1 MNILYN
7 FLFIALPYVAITVF
21 LIGTVYRYRGTKFK
35 FSSLSSEF
43 LEGKKLFF
51 GSVPFHYGIIFLFF
65 GHLVAF
71 LLPREVLLWNDQP
84 VRLLILE
91 VSAFIFG
98 ISAFVGMFLLIIRR
112 KTHPRIQMVSTKMD
126 LIIEILILSQIFLG
140 LWIAYGYRW
149 GSSWFA
155 AVLSPYLMSIF
166 TLDPQITAVTNLP
179 LVIQLHIAI
188 AFLIVLL
195 IPFSRLV
202 HLLVPPLS
210 YLWRPY
216 QKVIWYWNRKKFATL
231 VQSGQ
236 LLNQRI
242 IN

>member
-179 LVIQLHIAI
+179 LVIQLHITI

-216 QKVIWYWNRKKFATL
+216 QKVIWYWNRKKIRNPRSIWAVTKPK
-231 VQSGQ
+231 
-236 LLNQRI
+236 N
-242 IN
+242 N

>member
-126 LIIEILILSQIFLG
+126 LIIEVLILSQIFLG

-216 QKVIWYWNRKKFATL
+216 QKVIWYWNRKKIRNPRSIWAVTKPK
-231 VQSGQ
+231 
-236 LLNQRI
+236 N
-242 IN
+242 N

>member
-71 LLPREVLLWNDQP
+71 LFPREVLLWNDQP

-126 LIIEILILSQIFLG
+126 LIIEVLILSQIFLG

-166 TLDPQITAVTNLP
+166 TLDPQISAVTNLP
-179 LVIQLHIAI
+179 LVIQLHITI

-216 QKVIWYWNRKKFATL
+216 QKVIWYWNRKKIRNPRSIWAVTKPK
-231 VQSGQ
+231 
-236 LLNQRI
+236 N
-242 IN
+242 N

>member
-71 LLPREVLLWNDQP
+71 LFPREVLLWNDQP

-91 VSAFIFG
+91 ISAFIFG

-126 LIIEILILSQIFLG
+126 LIIEVLILSQIFLG

-166 TLDPQITAVTNLP
+166 TLDPQINAVVNLP

-216 QKVIWYWNRKKFATL
+216 QKVIWYWNRKKIRNPRSIWAVTKPK
-231 VQSGQ
+231 
-236 LLNQRI
+236 N
-242 IN
+242 N

>member
-71 LLPREVLLWNDQP
+71 LFPREVLLWNDQP

-126 LIIEILILSQIFLG
+126 LIIEVLILSQIFLG

-216 QKVIWYWNRKKFATL
+216 QKVIWYWNRKKIRNPRSIWAVTKPK
-231 VQSGQ
+231 
-236 LLNQRI
+236 N
-242 IN
+242 N

>member
-1 MNILYN
+1 MDLLNK
-7 FLFIALPYVAITVF
+7 FLFIALPYVALTVF
-21 LIGTVYRYRGTKFK
+21 LIGTIYRYRGTKFK

-43 LEGKKLFF
+43 LEGRKLFW

-65 GHLVAF
+65 GHLIGF
-71 LLPREVLLWNDQP
+71 LFPKTVLAWNSVP

-91 VSAFIFG
+91 TSAFIFG
-98 ISAFVGMFLLIIRR
+98 ISAFVGMLNLIRR
-112 KTHPRIQMVSTKMD
+112 RRTNPRIMAVTSKMD
-126 LIIEILILSQIFLG
+126 LLIELIILIQIFLG

-155 AVLSPYLMSIF
+155 AVMTPYLFSIF
-166 TLDPQITAVTNLP
+166 KLNPQIDAVAAMP
-179 LVIQLHIAI
+179 LVIKLHV
-188 AFLIVLL
+188 AFAFTIVLL

-216 QKVIWYWNRKKFATL
+216 QKVIWYWNRKKIRNPKSVWNITDPK
-231 VQSGQ
+231 
-236 LLNQRI
+236 N
-242 IN
+242 N

>member
-1 MNILYN
+1 MTLLYD
-7 FLFIALPYVAITVF
+7 FLFIALPYVALTVF

-43 LEGKKLFF
+43 LEGKKLFW

-71 LLPREVLLWNDQP
+71 LFPREILLWNSQP

-98 ISAFVGMFLLIIRR
+98 IGTLVGMILLLIRR
-112 KTHPRIQMVSTKMD
+112 KTHSRIQMVTTKMD
-126 LIIEILILSQIFLG
+126 LIIEVLILAEIFLG
-140 LWIAYGYRW
+140 LWIAYDYRW

-155 AVLSPYLMSIF
+155 SVLSPYLRSIF
-166 TLDPQITAVTNLP
+166 TLNPQIDAVVSMP
-179 LVIQLHIAI
+179 LVIQLHIAL

-216 QKVIWYWNRKKFATL
+216 QKVIWYWHRKKICSTSSVWAVTK
-231 VQSGQ
+231 SK
-236 LLNQRI
+236 N
-242 IN
+242 N

>member
-166 TLDPQITAVTNLP
+166 TLDPQISAVTNLP

-216 QKVIWYWNRKKFATL
+216 QKVIWYWNRKKIRNPRSIWAVTKPK
-231 VQSGQ
+231 
-236 LLNQRI
+236 N
-242 IN
+242 N

>member
-71 LLPREVLLWNDQP
+71 LFPREVLLWNDQP

-166 TLDPQITAVTNLP
+166 TLDPQISAVTNLP

-216 QKVIWYWNRKKFATL
+216 QKVIWYWNRKKIRNPRSIWAVTKPK
-231 VQSGQ
+231 
-236 LLNQRI
+236 N
-242 IN
+242 N

>member
-71 LLPREVLLWNDQP
+71 LFPREVLLWNDQP

-91 VSAFIFG
+91 ISAFIFG

-166 TLDPQITAVTNLP
+166 TLDPQISAVTNLP

-216 QKVIWYWNRKKFATL
+216 QKVIWYWNRKKIRNPRSIWAVTKPK
-231 VQSGQ
+231 
-236 LLNQRI
+236 N
-242 IN
+242 N

>member
-216 QKVIWYWNRKKFATL
+216 QKVIWYWNRKKIRNPRSIWAVTKPK
-231 VQSGQ
+231 
-236 LLNQRI
+236 N
-242 IN
+242 N

>member
-71 LLPREVLLWNDQP
+71 LFPREVLLWNDQP

-91 VSAFIFG
+91 ISAFIFG

-126 LIIEILILSQIFLG
+126 LIIEVLILSQIFLG

-179 LVIQLHIAI
+179 LVIQLHITI

-216 QKVIWYWNRKKFATL
+216 QKVIWYWNRKKIRNPRSIWAVTKPK
-231 VQSGQ
+231 
-236 LLNQRI
+236 N
-242 IN
+242 N